1 MTDESVKAVAA
12 AIARMTKRRVVV
24 LPFAERVELF
34 FPGEPRLYPDDVRA
48 LRDVLTHWLVDKGY
62 EDGRE

>member
-12 AIARMTKRRVVV
+12 AIARMTKSRVVV

-34 FPGEPRLYPDDVRA
+34 FPEGARLYPDDVRA
-48 LRDVLTHWLVDKGY
+48 LRDSLTDWLVQKGY